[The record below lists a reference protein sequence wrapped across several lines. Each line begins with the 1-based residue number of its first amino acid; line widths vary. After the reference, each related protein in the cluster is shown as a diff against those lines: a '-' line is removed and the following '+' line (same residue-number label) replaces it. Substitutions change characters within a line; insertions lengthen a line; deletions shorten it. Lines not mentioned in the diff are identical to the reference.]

1 MARSWGGTARTCRSS
16 TASSRAAT
24 CCAVSCAP
32 ASGRAWSGRIPLA
45 QPTSIGGETYGIGT
59 VETTFPLGLP
69 QEFGLEGA
77 VFADVGTLFGA
88 PEKNELDPECT
99 DGVCNVYGKNPAI
112 RASVGAGLIW
122 DSPFG
127 PLRLDVAWPVVKE
140 SYDKTE
146 LVRFSVGTRF

>member
-1 MARSWGGTARTCRSS
+1 MRAGIGPRMERPNTGG
-16 TASSRAAT
+16 AT
-24 CCAVSCAP
+24 D
-32 ASGRAWSGRIPLA
+32 
-45 QPTSIGGETYGIGT
+45 SIGGETYGIGT

-69 QEFGLEGA
+69 EEFGLEGA

-88 PEKNELDPECT
+88 PEQNELDPHCT
-99 DGVCNVYGKNPAI
+99 DGVCNVFGKSPAV